1 MLDEKPFANKPSAQ
15 EIFEGKDVTS
25 GKELV
30 ELLLS
35 DGVGLPVFYEPKD
48 NQKTLFAIDRE
59 VGEEDFT
66 VRQRTEIEKHLLGV
80 VIPVPNSQNEYI
92 YLGIKES
99 GFVFSVVGD
108 PNSIERMERHI
119 NPATAQSLSLGWTR
133 FVDYV
138 SFVGKGIGGD
148 GGYKITLTETGASEE
163 FVKKVSETVTARRQ
177 EQEQMRTVRD
187 RVRDQLLSRL
197 FGNNN

>member
-1 MLDEKPFANKPSAQ
+1 MLDENHPADKPSAQ
-15 EIFEGKDVTS
+15 EIFEGRDVIS

-48 NQKTLFAIDRE
+48 NKKTLFAIDRE

-66 VRQRTEIEKHLLGV
+66 VRQRTEIEKHLLGI
-80 VIPVPNSQNEYI
+80 VIPVPNSQNEYV

-99 GFVFSVVGD
+99 GFVFSVVGGLEG
-108 PNSIERMERHI
+108 IERMERFL

-148 GGYKITLTETGASEE
+148 GGYKITLTETGASEG
-163 FVKKVSETVTARRQ
+163 FVKIVSDAVTARRQ
-177 EQEQMRTVRD
+177 EQEQMRIVRG
-187 RVRDQLLSRL
+187 RARGELLDSL
-197 FGNNN
+197 FSKSN